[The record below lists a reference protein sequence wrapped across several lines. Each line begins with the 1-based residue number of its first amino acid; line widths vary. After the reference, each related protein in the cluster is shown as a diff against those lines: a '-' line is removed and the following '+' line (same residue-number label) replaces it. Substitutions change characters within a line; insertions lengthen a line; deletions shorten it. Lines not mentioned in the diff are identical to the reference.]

1 MDLPAPIKTEEAST
15 STELQA
21 WEQQDQRLLSWLL
34 GTLSESVF
42 AQVAGE
48 NCISSQYL
56 WETLERRFATQS
68 KARLMQ
74 LRLQLQTIKKGE
86 SSMESYLQAIKVITD
101 NLAAAEQKVADE
113 DLILYVLGG
122 LGPEYESLLV
132 AVTTRPDSIN
142 VDDLSGL
149 LLTHEIRLESLY
161 ANSPTANVVY
171 SRRGTSATT
180 NHTNKGV
187 FSPSFGSATR
197 PSTPGGSFHSQQS
210 APTTSSILGQPSN
223 FFNSRTGSSRP
234 HRPYRVSQNQNQ
246 PKCQTC
252 GRFGH
257 LSNMCRSG
265 LICQLCNIPGHSV
278 GTCRRRFD

>member
-1 MDLPAPIKTEEAST
+1 MAQNNAYSLQHISIIKLDQKSFVLWRSQVVPALKGYGFFGFVNGEISQLLLKSKKHRLPLSF
-15 STELQA
+15 
-21 WEQQDQRLLSWLL
+21 RL
-34 GTLSESVF
+34 GNNKIN
-42 AQVAGE
+42 VAGE

-74 LRLQLQTIKKGE
+74 LRLQLQTIKKEE
-86 SSMESYLQAIKVITD
+86 SFMESYLQAIKVITD
-101 NLAAAEQKVADE
+101 NLAAAGQQVADE

-132 AVTTRPDSIN
+132 VVTTRPDSIN
-142 VDDLSGL
+142 VDDFSGL

-171 SRRGTSATT
+171 SRRGTSATM
-180 NHTNKGV
+180 NHTDKGV

-197 PSTPGGSFHSQQS
+197 PSTPGASFHSQQS
-210 APTTSSILGQPSN
+210 ASTTSSILGQPSN
-223 FFNSRTGSSRP
+223 FFNSRTGPSRP
-234 HRPYRVSQNQNQ
+234 HRPYRGPQNQNR

-257 LSNMCRSG
+257 L
-265 LICQLCNIPGHSV
+265 
-278 GTCRRRFD
+278 